1 MPNTNDDKLVVE
13 LVVCSRCRNPYM
25 VKKGEKGS
33 GELICDNCIKLEQRK
48 KTLEI
53 GVIDNVIES
62 QKEMGNSFIEVRN
75 QLFESQFNKKLY
87 LEKIKKKSELLSK
100 SIELLEKIHE
110 TNDEKYVEEYKKL
123 FEKLKEDYS

>member
-1 MPNTNDDKLVVE
+1 MPDSNDDKLIVK
-13 LVVCSRCRNPYM
+13 LVVCSRCGNPYM
-25 VKKGEKGS
+25 IKKGEKAS

-48 KTLEI
+48 KRLEL

-62 QKEMGNSFIEVRN
+62 QKEMGNSFMEMRN
-75 QLFESQFNKKLY
+75 QVSDAHFNKKLY

-100 SIELLEKIHE
+100 SIELLEKINE

-123 FEKLKEDYS
+123 FEKLKKDYS